1 MIENDA
7 NQCIKEPYMPCITL
21 PDISGYLSEQQR
33 ERCEEI
39 YFWLLCSCERVIGIV
54 VSRKTVGKYQQISRL
69 TVVVL
74 WIENKKD
81 DEYESVRRE
90 DRQTCTSS
98 LNKDGINI
106 RN

>member
-1 MIENDA
+1 M
-7 NQCIKEPYMPCITL
+7 
-21 PDISGYLSEQQR
+21 
-33 ERCEEI
+33 
-39 YFWLLCSCERVIGIV
+39 
-54 VSRKTVGKYQQISRL
+54 SRKTVGKYQQISRL